1 MTCSLKMHIEAL
13 KPKKLHSLHKNLSC
27 KNATFYYRNFNQ
39 EHFQWQ
45 EIWGGGAEGSID
57 TSPKMLMK
65 TGELDECD
73 DRGGLVGRSQG
84 AVALPVGSVLRGT
97 ILNDVTFY

>member
-1 MTCSLKMHIEAL
+1 MQRSIIVILTKNTFSG
-13 KPKKLHSLHKNLSC
+13 KK
-27 KNATFYYRNFNQ
+27 Y
-39 EHFQWQ
+39 
-45 EIWGGGAEGSID
+45 GGGAEGSID

-65 TGELDECD
+65 TGELDECN